1 MGINRRGGVRPGHF
15 VALTVLLGLAVPGP
29 AAVQAQQ
36 EDVVKLGDL
45 FAISNAAI
53 YIAID
58 KGYFKDQGIRNE
70 ITNFA
75 SAAKALPALT
85 AGEIEVS
92 VGTAS
97 AGLFNAIAAGA
108 PYRIVADK
116 GQGRAGFGYVL
127 LAVRR
132 DLVDS
137 GQVKSVKDLKGKKV
151 ALFAK
156 GIIQDYLMGKMAEEV
171 GLTIKDFDLIY
182 LGAPN
187 QLTAFETKAID
198 AAQTVEPWGT
208 RFEERGVGVK
218 FRTPDQVKGLAPVQI
233 ACIMYSGKFINERR
247 DVAQRWMNA
256 YLKAAKLFAERGT
269 KEDELTAI
277 IAKYTKNP
285 VNVVKAAIPHY
296 QAPDGKLVL
305 ESLADQIKWF
315 VTNGYMQEPVPVEKV
330 VDLSFLK

>member
-1 MGINRRGGVRPGHF
+1 MGINRRGGVRLGRF
-15 VALTVLLGLAVPGP
+15 VALTVLLCLAAPPP
-29 AAVQAQQ
+29 AAQAQQ

-75 SAAKALPALT
+75 SAAKMLPALT

-97 AGLFNAIAAGA
+97 AGLFNAIVAGA
-108 PYRIVADK
+108 PYRIVGDK
-116 GQGRAGFGYVL
+116 GQSRPGNGYVL
-127 LAVRR
+127 LAVRK

-137 GQVKSVKDLKGKKV
+137 GQVKSVRDLKGRKV
-151 ALFAK
+151 ATFAP
-156 GIIQDYLMGKMAEEV
+156 GIIQTYLMGKMAEEV
-171 GLTIKDFDLIY
+171 GLTIKDFEITY
-182 LGAPN
+182 LGAP
-187 QLTAFETKAID
+187 QQVTAFETKAID
-198 AAQTVEPWGT
+198 AAQTVEPWGS
-208 RFEERGVGVK
+208 RFEERGVAVK
-218 FRTPDQVKGLAPVQI
+218 FRTPDQVKGLTPVQI
-233 ACIMYSGKFINERR
+233 ACIIYSGKFIHERR

-285 VNVVKAAIPHY
+285 VNVIKAAIPHY

-315 VTNGYMQEPVPVEKV
+315 VANGYMQEPVPMEKV

>member
-1 MGINRRGGVRPGHF
+1 MRTMTGQGKGAGRLI
-15 VALTVLLGLAVPGP
+15 ALAVAVGLVVSMP
-29 AAVQAQQ
+29 ARGRAQ
-36 EDVVKLGDL
+36 EEVVKLGDL

-53 YIAID
+53 YIAIE
-58 KGYFKDQGIRNE
+58 KGYFKEQGIRNE
-70 ITNFA
+70 IANFA
-75 SAAKALPALT
+75 SAAKMLPALT

-116 GQGRAGFGYVL
+116 GQARAGSGYVL
-127 LAVRR
+127 LAVRK

-137 GQVKSVKDLKGKKV
+137 GQVKGVKDLKGKKV

-156 GIIQDYLMGKMAEEV
+156 GIIQDYLMGKMAEEA
-171 GLTIKDFDLIY
+171 GLTIKDFDITY
-182 LGAPN
+182 LGAPS
-187 QLTAFETKAID
+187 QLTALETKAID
-198 AAQTVEPWGT
+198 AAQTVEPWGS
-208 RFEERGVGVK
+208 RFEERAVAVK
-218 FRTPDQVKGLAPVQI
+218 FRTPDQVKGLTPVQI

-256 YLKAAKLFAERGT
+256 YLKAARLFAERGT
-269 KEDELTAI
+269 KDDELAAI

-305 ESLADQIKWF
+305 ESLSDQIKWF
-315 VTNGYMQEPVPVEKV
+315 VANGYMKEPVPIEKA
-330 VDLSFLK
+330 VDLTFLK